1 MSRLYEVTPEEVEQA
16 WKSVKR
22 AGGGAGY
29 DGRCIKDV
37 EADLENQLYK
47 IWNRMSSGS
56 LQAQPVLLVEI
67 PKAKGGMRQL
77 GIPTVTDRIAQT
89 VVKNRL
95 EPILEAI
102 FHVDSYAYRQN
113 KSAIDAVTVCRQ
125 RCFEHQWLIE
135 IDIKG
140 FFDAIDHELMFEMVK
155 KYSSDRTTLLYAK
168 KFLQAK
174 GIDEEGKEVARMQGT
189 PQGGVVSPLLANLY
203 LHEAFD
209 SWMAKDYSHIK
220 FERYADDIVIHCVS
234 ENQAI
239 FIKDKVERRLKKYK
253 LELHPE
259 KTRIVYT
266 GRSNYE
272 DKLGQLLDSRLVYFL
287 KRKHKNIKTR
297 VQGWLELKRIK
308 AKQSTLFAHW
318 HGISLKRGAV

>member
-102 FHVDSYAYRQN
+102 FHVDSYAYKQN

-135 IDIKG
+135 IRPI
-140 FFDAIDHELMFEMVK
+140 A
-155 KYSSDRTTLLYAK
+155 
-168 KFLQAK
+168 
-174 GIDEEGKEVARMQGT
+174 
-189 PQGGVVSPLLANLY
+189 
-203 LHEAFD
+203 
-209 SWMAKDYSHIK
+209 
-220 FERYADDIVIHCVS
+220 
-234 ENQAI
+234 
-239 FIKDKVERRLKKYK
+239 
-253 LELHPE
+253 
-259 KTRIVYT
+259 
-266 GRSNYE
+266 
-272 DKLGQLLDSRLVYFL
+272 
-287 KRKHKNIKTR
+287 
-297 VQGWLELKRIK
+297 
-308 AKQSTLFAHW
+308 
-318 HGISLKRGAV
+318 